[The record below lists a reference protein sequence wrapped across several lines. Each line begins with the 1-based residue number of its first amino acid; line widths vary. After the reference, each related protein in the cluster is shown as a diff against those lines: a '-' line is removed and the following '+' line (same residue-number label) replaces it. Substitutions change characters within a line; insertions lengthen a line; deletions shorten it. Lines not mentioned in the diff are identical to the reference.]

1 MMEDYKISSVDRWF
15 ILYTD
20 KNVEFKIGEEA
31 AWGPMKDDKNNELL
45 GAMIHENSIE
55 VIRGK
60 LSVERIE
67 IERIKDWLL
76 TVGGYKKIIEPNYV
90 IDLEKHDNELW

>member
-15 ILYTD
+15 ILYSD

-31 AWGPMKDDKNNELL
+31 AWGPMVDGKPNELL

-55 VIRGK
+55 IIRGK
-60 LSVERIE
+60 LSDERIE
-67 IERIKDWLL
+67 IERIKNWLL
-76 TVGGYKKIIEPNYV
+76 TVGGYKKIIEPTYV
-90 IDLEKHDNELW
+90 IDLDKHDNEL

>member
-1 MMEDYKISSVDRWF
+1 MMEDYTISSVDRWF
-15 ILYTD
+15 ILYSD

-31 AWGPMKDDKNNELL
+31 AWGPMVDGKPNELL

-67 IERIKDWLL
+67 IERIKNWLL
-76 TVGGYKKIIEPNYV
+76 TVGGYKRIIEPIYV
-90 IDLEKHDNELW
+90 IDLEKNDQDF